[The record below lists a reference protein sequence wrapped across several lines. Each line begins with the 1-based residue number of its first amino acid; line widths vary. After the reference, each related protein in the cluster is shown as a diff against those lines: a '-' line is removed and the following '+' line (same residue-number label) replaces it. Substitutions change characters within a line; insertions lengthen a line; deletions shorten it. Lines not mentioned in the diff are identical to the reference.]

1 MAGPKNDLLRV
12 FVTSWQLRI
21 SAASIVAVAIS
32 ALAFGQPVNGTIKGT
47 VIVKGK
53 VPGNS
58 IIRMGVDPK
67 CAQLNEG
74 SRVIQQVFAATI
86 DNHLGNVFVR
96 VVGSFPSTPLPKE
109 PVVIDQRKCVYA
121 PRVVG
126 MRLGQT
132 LQVRNDDQLLH
143 NVHSSSEVG
152 NSFNVGQPIAGMV
165 YSFTPRSE
173 EVMVKIGC
181 DVHRWM
187 TAYVGVVTNPFFAVS
202 GADGSFEI
210 PHVPAG
216 KYTLEAWHEQLGVLT
231 SDVVVKSGATAPV
244 GLTYEIKN

>member
-1 MAGPKNDLLRV
+1 VRDPNAVLRV
-12 FVTSWQLRI
+12 FASSWLI
-21 SAASIVAVAIS
+21 SCLIIAAVG
-32 ALAFGQPVNGTIKGT
+32 GQGGRGTIKGT
-47 VIVKGK
+47 VVARGK

-74 SRVIQQVFAATI
+74 TRVLQPVYAATI

-96 VVGSFPSTPLPKE
+96 VIGSFPSTPVPKE
-109 PVVIDQRKCVYA
+109 PVVIDQRKCVYG

-143 NVHSSSEVG
+143 NVHSSSAVG
-152 NSFNVGQPIAGMV
+152 NSFNIAQPIAGMV
-165 YSFTPRSE
+165 YSFTPKSE

-187 TAYVGVVTNPFFAVS
+187 TAYVGVVTNPYFAVS

-210 PHVPAG
+210 PDVPAG
-216 KYTLEAWHEQLGVLT
+216 KYTLEAWHEQLGVIT
-231 SDVVVKSGATAPV
+231 SAVIVKSGTTAQE

>member
-1 MAGPKNDLLRV
+1 MRRALIAFLVASSLVCVRLATAQSPAG
-12 FVTSWQLRI
+12 S
-21 SAASIVAVAIS
+21 
-32 ALAFGQPVNGTIKGT
+32 IKGT
-47 VIVKGK
+47 VVARGK

-74 SRVIQQVFAATI
+74 TRVVQQVFAATI

-96 VVGSFPSTPLPKE
+96 VIGSFPSTPVPKE
-109 PVVIDQRKCVYA
+109 PVVIDQRKCVYG
-121 PRVVG
+121 PRVAG

-132 LQVRNDDQLLH
+132 LQVRNDDPLLH
-143 NVHSSSEVG
+143 NVHSSSAVG
-152 NSFNVGQPIAGMV
+152 NSFNIAQPVAGMV

-187 TAYVGVVTNPFFAVS
+187 TAYVGVVTNPYFAVS
-202 GADGSFEI
+202 GVDGSFEI
-210 PHVPAG
+210 PNVPAG

-231 SDVVVKSGATAPV
+231 SAVIVKSGVTAPV
-244 GLTYEIKN
+244 VLTYAINN

>member
-1 MAGPKNDLLRV
+1 MRRTLIALLV
-12 FVTSWQLRI
+12 
-21 SAASIVAVAIS
+21 ASTLVCVR
-32 ALAFGQPVNGTIKGT
+32 LATAQSSTGIIKGT
-47 VIVKGK
+47 VVAKGK

-74 SRVIQQVFAATI
+74 ARVIQQVFAATI

-96 VVGSFPSTPLPKE
+96 VIGSFPTTPVPKD

-121 PRVVG
+121 PRVAG

-132 LQVRNDDQLLH
+132 LQFRNDDQLLH
-143 NVHSSSEVG
+143 NVHSSSAHE
-152 NSFNVGQPIAGMV
+152 NSFNVAQPIAGMV
-165 YSFTPRSE
+165 YSFTPKNE

-187 TAYVGVVTNPFFAVS
+187 TAYVGVVTNPYFAVS

-210 PHVPAG
+210 RNVPAG
-216 KYTLEAWHEQLGVLT
+216 KYTLEAWHEQLGVIT
-231 SDVVVKSGATAPV
+231 SAVIVKSGATAQA

>member
-1 MAGPKNDLLRV
+1 
-12 FVTSWQLRI
+12 
-21 SAASIVAVAIS
+21 
-32 ALAFGQPVNGTIKGT
+32 
-47 VIVKGK
+47 

-74 SRVIQQVFAATI
+74 ARVIQQVFAATV
-86 DNHLGNVFVR
+86 DGHLGNVFVR
-96 VVGSFPSTPLPKE
+96 VLGSFPSTPVPKE

-143 NVHSSSEVG
+143 NVHSSSGHE
-152 NSFNVGQPIAGMV
+152 NSFNVAQPIAGLV
-165 YSFTPRSE
+165 YSFTPKSE
-173 EVMVKIGC
+173 EVMVKLGC

-187 TAYVGVVTNPFFAVS
+187 TAYVGVVTNPYFAVS
-202 GADGSFEI
+202 RADGSFEI
-210 PHVPAG
+210 PNVPAG
-216 KYTLEAWHEQLGVLT
+216 KYTLEAWHEQLGVIT
-231 SDVVVKSGATAPV
+231 SAVLVKNGATATAS
-244 GLTYEIKN
+244 LTYEIKN

>member
-1 MAGPKNDLLRV
+1 MRRALIAFL
-12 FVTSWQLRI
+12 I
-21 SAASIVAVAIS
+21 ASSLVCVR
-32 ALAFGQPVNGTIKGT
+32 LATAQSSTGIIKGT
-47 VIVKGK
+47 VVAKGK

-74 SRVIQQVFAATI
+74 ARVIQQVFAATI

-96 VVGSFPSTPLPKE
+96 VIGSFPATPVPKD

-132 LQVRNDDQLLH
+132 LQFRNVDQVLH
-143 NVHSSSEVG
+143 NVHSSSAHE
-152 NSFNVGQPIAGMV
+152 NSFNVAQPIAGMV
-165 YSFTPRSE
+165 YSFTPKNE

-187 TAYVGVVTNPFFAVS
+187 PAYVGVVTNPYFAVS

-210 PHVPAG
+210 RNVPAG
-216 KYTLEAWHEQLGVLT
+216 KYTLEAWHEQLRTVT
-231 SDVVVKSGATAPV
+231 SAVIVKNGATATA